1 MLRRERAAKAVVG
14 AEPARGRVLVVQDV
28 VHPLVDLRLQIDVWE
43 WVRRINAHAPAGGW
57 LHSLAYVVLVGLT
70 VAAWR
75 VVSACSTFWSTSIY
89 SATAMVSSA
98 SSRRTSTARF
108 PFDLLLV
115 ADAGILVSGAAAGGL
130 ISGSLRS
137 LRTTD
142 VVVNVVASSTSFS
155 LHFLLLPKKFFACSA
170 TTDETFFANSTESGA
185 FLMSNDAVA
194 AGRWADAAEAY
205 TAALRAGPS
214 TYWVVDGPA
223 AAVLSNRSLA
233 HLKCGLFEKALA
245 DAAECIALRP
255 DWSKAHFRRGDV
267 YRHMGD
273 WRQAEACF
281 SIACR

>member
-1 MLRRERAAKAVVG
+1 MGDEKLSKKEQAFLDAKALG
-14 AEPARGRVLVVQDV
+14 
-28 VHPLVDLRLQIDVWE
+28 
-43 WVRRINAHAPAGGW
+43 
-57 LHSLAYVVLVGLT
+57 
-70 VAAWR
+70 
-75 VVSACSTFWSTSIY
+75 
-89 SATAMVSSA
+89 
-98 SSRRTSTARF
+98 
-108 PFDLLLV
+108 
-115 ADAGILVSGAAAGGL
+115 
-130 ISGSLRS
+130 
-137 LRTTD
+137 
-142 VVVNVVASSTSFS
+142 
-155 LHFLLLPKKFFACSA
+155 
-170 TTDETFFANSTESGA
+170 
-185 FLMSNDAVA
+185 NDAVA